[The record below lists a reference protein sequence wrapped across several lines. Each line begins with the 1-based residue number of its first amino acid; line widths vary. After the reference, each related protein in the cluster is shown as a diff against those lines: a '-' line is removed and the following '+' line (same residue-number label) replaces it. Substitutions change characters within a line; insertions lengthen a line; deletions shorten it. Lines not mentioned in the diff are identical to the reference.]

1 MTLERSRL
9 LVLISVTSVLFSLA
23 VAADLYHG
31 VKTNTVEISEQS
43 KTEAVL
49 PVVTAQPTRHLPLP
63 VAQSESV
70 WLAAVGD
77 IMLSRTVADKIV
89 KNGKDYPFEAAQ
101 SWLRKADIVFGNL
114 ETPLTPGRRVL
125 ANEMAFRA
133 DPELAKTMKS
143 YNFSVVSLA
152 NNHTMNFGDSG
163 MLDTLETLRLAD
175 ILAVGAGA
183 NQEEALSPVYLEAKG
198 LRFAFLAYN
207 DSDVVPPSYEAGDDS
222 LGTAF
227 MNINNLEE
235 GISLAKQQADFVIVS
250 MHSGREYESQHS
262 QRQEEFARA
271 AIDYGA
277 ELVLGHHPHVI
288 QDYEMYKGKYI
299 FYSLGNFIFDQ
310 MWSQETKEGLGVMF
324 QFNDQGVVDFELQ
337 PFLIQDYSQPRPLS
351 GEAASLVISQIDKTE
366 DK

>member
-1 MTLERSRL
+1 M
-9 LVLISVTSVLFSLA
+9 V
-23 VAADLYHG
+23 
-31 VKTNTVEISEQS
+31 
-43 KTEAVL
+43 
-49 PVVTAQPTRHLPLP
+49 
-63 VAQSESV
+63 
-70 WLAAVGD
+70 
-77 IMLSRTVADKIV
+77 
-89 KNGKDYPFEAAQ
+89 
-101 SWLRKADIVFGNL
+101 
-114 ETPLTPGRRVL
+114 
-125 ANEMAFRA
+125 FRA

-143 YNFSVVSLA
+143 YNFSVLSLA
-152 NNHTMNFGDSG
+152 NNHTMNFGGSG
-163 MLDTLETLRLAD
+163 MLDTLEALRLAG
-175 ILAVGAGA
+175 ISAAGAGA

-207 DSDVVPPSYEAGDDS
+207 DIDVVPPSYEAGDDS
-222 LGTAF
+222 PGTAF

-310 MWSQETKEGLGVMF
+310 MWSQDTKEGLGVMF
-324 QFNDQGVVDFELQ
+324 QFNDRGVVDFELQ

-366 DK
+366 EK